1 MTARPLLLGIDE
13 GTSAVK
19 VVAYDLDLRPVATAT
34 RTVAVTHPRTGWVEQ
49 DPEQV
54 LAAVVD
60 AVAAVLDEADGTVV
74 ACGIDHQGESVL
86 AWDAESGRALSPIV
100 VWQDKRCEGLL
111 AALSPSDTREVTHR
125 SGLPIDAYF
134 SAGKMAW
141 LLAEGGL
148 PRTADVRLGTVDAF
162 LGDRLGVGHATDAS
176 TASRTQLSGV
186 VGSGETGWDPRLLT
200 IFGVPAAS
208 LPAIMDS
215 AGELGELRH
224 PRWRQPLPL
233 HARVV
238 DQQAALAGSGC
249 VRAGQVKATY
259 GTGVFVLAHLGD
271 RRPGTDVRESGLLPT
286 VAWHIAGQTQY
297 AVEGGVFTAGAFLRW
312 LSQDL
317 GLAADPAALLDLAR
331 TVPDAAGVRI
341 LPALAG
347 LGAPWWRPG
356 ARGVVAGIGLET
368 GRANVARAAVEAI
381 TWRVADIMAA
391 VGPLMPVDRLR
402 IGGGLS
408 AHPLLAALQADVLG
422 IPVERMEADAT
433 CAGVAGLAAVGA
445 GIWSTTDQIAARIR
459 PAERVTPTLSPG
471 PAADRAAWARFVE
484 RAAALLE

>member
-1 MTARPLLLGIDE
+1 M
-13 GTSAVK
+13 
-19 VVAYDLDLRPVATAT
+19 
-34 RTVAVTHPRTGWVEQ
+34 
-49 DPEQV
+49 
-54 LAAVVD
+54 
-60 AVAAVLDEADGTVV
+60 
-74 ACGIDHQGESVL
+74 L
-86 AWDAESGRALSPIV
+86 AWDADSGRALSPIV
-100 VWQDKRCEGLL
+100 GWQDKRSEALL
-111 AALSPSDTREVTHR
+111 AALSPSDIREVTDR

-134 SAGKMAW
+134 SAGKLAW
-141 LLAEGGL
+141 LLTEGGL
-148 PRTADVRLGTVDAF
+148 GNASGIRLGTVDAF
-162 LGDRLGVGHATDAS
+162 LGDQLGVGHATDAS

-186 VGSGETGWDPRLLT
+186 VGSGDTGWDPRLLT

-215 AGELGELRH
+215 AGPLGYLRH

-249 VRAGQVKATY
+249 VRVGQVKATY

-271 RRPGTDVRESGLLPT
+271 RRPTRDVRESGLLPT

-297 AVEGGVFTAGAFLRW
+297 ALDGGVFTAGAFLRW

-317 GLAADPAALLDLAR
+317 GLAVDPAALLDLAQ

-381 TWRVADIMAA
+381 TWRVADIVAA
-391 VGPLMPVDRLR
+391 VGRVMPVDRLH
-402 IGGGLS
+402 IDGGLS
-408 AHPLLAALQADVLG
+408 AHPLLAALQADALG

-445 GIWSTTDQIAARIR
+445 GIWSSTDEIAVRVR

-471 PAADRAAWARFVE
+471 TPAHRAAWVRFVE
-484 RAAALLE
+484 RAAGLLD